1 MDEPVAEQMI
11 EAEYTLESMVICPNC
26 KQGIENIHV
35 VRMLRTKVNFVS
47 GLPRRA
53 QILVCPE
60 CKAVLAAYLG
70 SLI

>member
-1 MDEPVAEQMI
+1 MVEQMI
-11 EAEYTLESMVICPNC
+11 EAEYTLESRVICPNC
-26 KQGIENIHV
+26 QEGIENIHV

-53 QILVCPE
+53 QILVCPQ
-60 CKAVLAAYLG
+60 CKAILAAYLG

>member
-26 KQGIENIHV
+26 REGIKKIQV

-60 CKAVLAAYLG
+60 CQAVLAAYLG